1 MTRVAFW
8 CLNVNVNSAV
18 ADVTAAG
25 YGGNPSWSVFKW
37 ILLSAQCESM
47 SILMDESVDIMF
59 CPEICQ

>member
-25 YGGNPSWSVFKW
+25 YGGKPIMVC
-37 ILLSAQCESM
+37 LQVDPAVELSGTWQS
-47 SILMDESVDIMF
+47 
-59 CPEICQ
+59 